1 MSLRLRLTL
10 TVVGLLA
17 LGLAIAF
24 GAVFG
29 ALQDWRAGA
38 EEPEGLTHRV
48 AAASATA
55 SAVALVAVGLLALR
69 AVRLGLRPLERIAT
83 VAAAIGAGDLSRRV
97 PLDDP
102 RTEVGQLAQAL
113 NAMLGQ
119 VETAFAQRGESERRL
134 RQFVADASH
143 ELRTPVAVIR
153 GYAELFRRGAADR
166 PEDLAKAMSR
176 IEAEAT
182 RMGMLVDELLLLAR
196 LDQGRPLERA
206 PVDLAALA
214 DEAVADAL
222 AVEPERRWTL
232 AAERKLMVTGDA
244 ARLRQMLD
252 NLLSNVRQHVPPGQ
266 PAMVRVRQEGAEALM
281 EVADQG
287 PGLTAA
293 ECARV
298 FERFYR
304 TESSRGRRSG
314 GSGLGLAIVAAV
326 AAAHGGSVSVRSAP
340 GEGASFQVRLPLRQ
354 GGRPGADP

>member
-1 MSLRLRLTL
+1 M
-10 TVVGLLA
+10 
-17 LGLAIAF
+17 
-24 GAVFG
+24 
-29 ALQDWRAGA
+29 
-38 EEPEGLTHRV
+38 
-48 AAASATA
+48 
-55 SAVALVAVGLLALR
+55 
-69 AVRLGLRPLERIAT
+69 
-83 VAAAIGAGDLSRRV
+83 
-97 PLDDP
+97 
-102 RTEVGQLAQAL
+102 
-113 NAMLGQ
+113 
-119 VETAFAQRGESERRL
+119 
-134 RQFVADASH
+134 
-143 ELRTPVAVIR
+143 AVIR

-244 ARLRQMLD
+244 ARLRQSALD

-281 EVADQG
+281 EKMSDQG

-326 AAAHGGSVSVRSAP
+326 AAAHGGSASVSVRSAP
-340 GEGASFQVRLPLRQ
+340 GEGASFQVRLPVAAGRSTGRGPIVFCRR
-354 GGRPGADP
+354 GGPVGVARRGECGAGQICVVGPRAPTARMSW